1 MNQAQE
7 ILQCIAERFATTAT
21 VKQVFGE
28 PIERTGRTIVPV
40 ARVQYGLGGGFGGG
54 EQEGA
59 AAGRPRAA
67 GGGGG
72 GGGVKARPAGVLEIT
87 DTGTRFIRFV
97 DPTDIVKA
105 CVGGL
110 VALLLVRRLTRRRR

>member
-7 ILQCIAERFATTAT
+7 ILQSIAERFATTAT

-67 GGGGG
+67 AE
-72 GGGVKARPAGVLEIT
+72 VVAGS
-87 DTGTRFIRFV
+87 RR
-97 DPTDIVKA
+97 
-105 CVGGL
+105 
-110 VALLLVRRLTRRRR
+110 VR